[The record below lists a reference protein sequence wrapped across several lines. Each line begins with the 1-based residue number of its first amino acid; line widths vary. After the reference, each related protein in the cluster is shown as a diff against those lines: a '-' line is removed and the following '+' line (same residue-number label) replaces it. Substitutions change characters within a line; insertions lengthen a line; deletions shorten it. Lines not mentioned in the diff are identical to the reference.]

1 MNEVRVEKRCPF
13 SGRKR
18 KEKERAAMMR
28 VTLLRHPRSACAG
41 LSLARAHARAN
52 GLLLRRRH
60 QRRLNHAV
68 VTRAAAQ
75 IGREEEEERGRA
87 RQAGRQAGSPSPQ
100 SRSLS
105 LSLSRSVCRR
115 NPLSRLDTF
124 TQIRR
129 YLCRRRGRI
138 LLTAE

>member
-1 MNEVRVEKRCPF
+1 
-13 SGRKR
+13 
-18 KEKERAAMMR
+18 MMR

-105 LSLSRSVCRR
+105 LSLGLSVGGTRYHASTHLHRSAV
-115 NPLSRLDTF
+115 
-124 TQIRR
+124 I
-129 YLCRRRGRI
+129 Y
-138 LLTAE
+138 AEGEAEFC